1 MNRDSIFR
9 GRIRS
14 FGYAFAGIA
23 TLLRTQPN
31 ARIHL
36 FATLIVVGLG
46 FVLGV
51 SALEWA
57 ALILAIG
64 LVFSAEAF
72 NSAVEVLADKVEP
85 QRDPAI
91 KVVKDVAA
99 GGVLLAAMAAA
110 VVGLMVFVPKM
121 LY

>member
-23 TLLRTQPN
+23 TLVRTQPN

-36 FATLIVVGLG
+36 IATLAVVGLG

-51 SALEWA
+51 TALEWA
-57 ALILAIG
+57 ALFLAIG

-72 NSAVEVLADKVEP
+72 NSAVEVLADKVQPE
-85 QRDPAI
+85 QDPAI

-110 VVGLMVFVPKM
+110 LVGMVILLPK
-121 LY
+121 LLT

>member
-23 TLLRTQPN
+23 TLVRTQPN

-36 FATLIVVGLG
+36 IATLAVVGLG

-51 SALEWA
+51 TALEWA
-57 ALILAIG
+57 ALFLAIG

-85 QRDPAI
+85 EQDPAI

-110 VVGLMVFVPKM
+110 LVGLVILLPK
-121 LY
+121 LLA